1 LTTPPPRIL
10 NLGCGNQTYGTHRA
24 DITPTKTTTHVFD
37 VEKGIPF
44 PDCYFDEVYEQNLFE
59 HLKNPNFHLKEIH
72 RILKPNGHLTL
83 ITDNAACIRY
93 YLLRT
98 HTGGYMGHRH
108 LLTRNTDKH
117 YAIYTK
123 EHLKNH
129 LQTAGFQIISLT
141 YTETDYPTRFIDKTT
156 RKLLT
161 PLKSLTYP
169 RIHATCKKPN
179 NPQKPQ

>member
-1 LTTPPPRIL
+1 MTTTEPRIL
-10 NLGCGNQTYGTHRA
+10 NLGCGNQTYGTYRV

-37 VEKGIPF
+37 VEKGLVF
-44 PDCYFDEVYEQNLFE
+44 PDSYFDEVYEQNLFE
-59 HLKNPNFHLKEIH
+59 HLKNPNFHLMEI
-72 RILKPNGHLTL
+72 RRVLKPGGRLTL

-98 HTGGYMGHRH
+98 HTGGYMGHRN
-108 LLTRNTDKH
+108 LLTRSSDKH

-129 LQTAGFQIISLT
+129 VVSAGFEVVSIHFV
-141 YTETDYPTRFIDKTT
+141 ETDYVTRFMDKLF
-156 RKLLT
+156 RKIFF

-169 RIHATCKKPN
+169 RICVVSKKI
-179 NPQKPQ
+179 